1 MAELSPFKRSGIGS
15 NPIILT
21 ILKTP
26 ENREFRESFHFLKF
40 RTMKMK
46 IRSASFFQQ
55 GGSQGWLFCLLISF
69 LNIFIKRPALRR

>member
-1 MAELSPFKRSGIGS
+1 
-15 NPIILT
+15 
-21 ILKTP
+21 
-26 ENREFRESFHFLKF
+26 
-40 RTMKMK
+40 MK